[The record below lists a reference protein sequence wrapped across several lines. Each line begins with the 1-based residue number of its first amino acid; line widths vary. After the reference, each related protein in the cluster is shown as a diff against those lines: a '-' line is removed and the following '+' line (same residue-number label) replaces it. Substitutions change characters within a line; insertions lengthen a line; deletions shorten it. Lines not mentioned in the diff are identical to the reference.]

1 MCGWILAWSKY
12 LNQIDRHKKAIFAIG
27 LCLVIIA
34 GALFMVPLRS
44 EELESQ
50 KGKIILLPIGDIAE
64 WVLDALEKEL
74 GKKFS
79 SKVERLEAIKVPA
92 ETFNRT
98 RSQYSSSQILNRLRG
113 SATLERQ
120 DKMLG
125 ITDVDLYTEGLNF
138 VFGEAELGGQLA
150 VISLTRL
157 HQSFYSLPENRAIFL
172 ERAKKEAIH
181 ELGHVFGLTHCPDS
195 ECVMHFSNSLLDTDR
210 KSASFCS
217 RCRELLEKLIL

>member
-1 MCGWILAWSKY
+1 MGGWIVAWSRY
-12 LNQIDRHKKAIFAIG
+12 LNQVGRQKTTIIALG
-27 LCLVIIA
+27 LCLGIIA
-34 GALFMVPLRS
+34 GGLFMVPLRC
-44 EELESQ
+44 EELENRG
-50 KGKIILLPIGDIAE
+50 GKIVLLPIGDIE
-64 WVLDALEKEL
+64 GWVLDALEKEL

-98 RSQYSSSQILNRLRG
+98 RAQYSSSQILNRLRG

-125 ITDVDLYTEGLNF
+125 ITDVNLYTEGLNF

-157 HQSFYSLPENRAIFL
+157 HQSFYSLRENRAIFL
-172 ERAKKEAIH
+172 ERAKKEAVH
-181 ELGHVFGLTHCPDS
+181 ELGHVFALAHCPDS

>member
-1 MCGWILAWSKY
+1 MILVGPK
-12 LNQIDRHKKAIFAIG
+12 NTIIAIG

-34 GALFMVPLRS
+34 GALFTVPLRS

-50 KGKIILLPIGDIAE
+50 KGKIILLPIGDIAG

-98 RSQYSSSQILNRLRG
+98 RSQYSSSQILNRLHG

-120 DKMLG
+120 DKILG

-172 ERAKKEAIH
+172 ERAKKEAVH
-181 ELGHVFGLTHCPDS
+181 ELGHVFGLTHCSDP
-195 ECVMHFSNSLLDTDR
+195 ECVMHFSNSLSDTDR

>member
-1 MCGWILAWSKY
+1 
-12 LNQIDRHKKAIFAIG
+12 
-27 LCLVIIA
+27 
-34 GALFMVPLRS
+34 MVPLRC
-44 EELESQ
+44 EELENRG
-50 KGKIILLPIGDIAE
+50 GKIVLLPIGDIE
-64 WVLDALEKEL
+64 GWVLDTLEKDLE
-74 GKKFS
+74 KKFS
-79 SKVERLEAIKVPA
+79 SRVERRKAINIPV
-92 ETFNRT
+92 ETFNRA
-98 RSQYSSSQILNRLRG
+98 RGQYSSSQILHKLRG
-113 SATLERQ
+113 SFTQEKR

-172 ERAKKEAIH
+172 ERAKKEAVH
-181 ELGHVFGLTHCPDS
+181 ELGHVFGLAHCPDS